1 LTRPGKARSRILFA
15 NGDEK
20 RMTDGE
26 VKRFSAEL
34 FGKTISFEVGK
45 LASLADGAVVV
56 SCGGTDILVT
66 AMGSK
71 NEVDRDFFPLV
82 VDVEERMYAAGKI
95 PGGFF
100 RREGRPSEKSI
111 LTARLID
118 RPLRP
123 NFPEGMRIEVQ
134 VIATILSVDQINH
147 PDVLAV
153 NGASAALCI
162 SNIPFNGPVG
172 AVRVGLFPEGLA
184 INPTIP
190 EMERSA
196 LDLVVAGVL
205 DPESNEVDI
214 IMVEAGASQVSE
226 ADLVEALEFSKQGIR
241 EMIRLQ
247 QQMIQE
253 VGKPKREVNLR
264 KFDFEAVEN
273 RFPDMKAK
281 VENLLR
287 EMARNQVDKPERD
300 KALENL
306 LNEFVLAVEIEGT
319 TEEFLAA
326 LREYYD
332 RLVGSCMRRMIVEE
346 DLRVDGRRPE
356 EIRPITCEVGLV
368 SRTHGS
374 GLFARGLTQ
383 VLTLLTLGPISD
395 MQRIDD
401 LSPEESKRF
410 MHHYNFPPFCVGE
423 TGILRGPRRREI
435 GHGAL
440 AERAL
445 VTLIPDEDE
454 FPYTIRLVSEV
465 LSSNGST
472 SMASVCASS
481 LALMDAGVPVK
492 DKKAVGG
499 IAMGLIKEE
508 DRTVV
513 LTDIQ
518 GIEDKYGDMDF
529 KVAGTEDGV
538 TALQMDMKIRG
549 ISVETLEKALEQA
562 REARL
567 YVLKKMRET
576 IAEPRAELSPYA
588 PRVIAFEVPV
598 EKIREVIGPGGKVIH
613 RIITEHDVELDIE
626 DDGRVFI
633 TAKDLASAEAAKK
646 MVEQIIR
653 EAQPGEQFEGTVT
666 RTTSFGAF
674 VEYLPGKEGLI
685 HISKL
690 SDRRVDRVEDVL
702 NVGDK
707 IRVEV
712 MEIDKLGRVNLRGLD
727 LKAPEESVVA
737 GAPREEGK
745 HKGFKDNRPQP
756 RHSPG
761 SQGRQSSPR
770 NRGKGEGNR
779 FRQDRKNW

>member
-1 LTRPGKARSRILFA
+1 MYV

-20 RMTDGE
+20 RMTAGE
-26 VKRFSAEL
+26 VKRFSTDL
-34 FGKTISFEVGK
+34 FGKTIEFEVGK
-45 LASLADGAVVV
+45 LATLADGAVVV

-71 NEVDRDFFPLV
+71 SEVDRDFFPLV

-134 VIATILSVDQINH
+134 VIATILSVDQVNY

-162 SNIPFNGPVG
+162 SDIPFNGPVG

-184 INPTIP
+184 LNPTIP
-190 EMERSA
+190 EMERST
-196 LDLVVAGVL
+196 LDLVVAGIL

-226 ADLVEALEFSKQGIR
+226 ADLVEAIEFSKQGIR
-241 EMIRLQ
+241 EMIRIQ
-247 QQMIQE
+247 QRMMQE
-253 VGKPKREVNLR
+253 VGKPKREVSLR
-264 KFDFEAVEN
+264 KYDFEAVEN
-273 RFPDMKAK
+273 RFPEMKSK

-287 EMARNQVDKPERD
+287 EIARNQLEKPERD

-306 LNEFVLAVEIEGT
+306 LNEFTLAAEIEGT
-319 TEEFLAA
+319 TEEFHASLK
-326 LREYYD
+326 EYFD
-332 RLVGSCMRRMIVEE
+332 QLVGKTIRRMIVEE

-356 EIRPITCEVGLV
+356 DIRPITCEVGLV

-423 TGILRGPRRREI
+423 TGVLRGPRRREI

-481 LALMDAGVPVK
+481 LALMDAGVPLK

-549 ISVETLEKALEQA
+549 IGVETLERALEQA

-567 YVLKKMRET
+567 YVLKKIRET
-576 IAEPRAELSPYA
+576 IPEPRTELSPYA

-613 RIITEHDVELDIE
+613 RIVAEHDVELDIE

-653 EAQPGEQFEGTVT
+653 EAQPGEQYEGTVT

-690 SDRRVDRVEDVL
+690 SDRHVTRVEDVL

-707 IRVEV
+707 VRVEV

-727 LKAPEESVVA
+727 IQAPEETLVA
-737 GAPREEGK
+737 GSSREDRKPKGPR
-745 HKGFKDNRPQP
+745 DNRPQP
-756 RHSPG
+756 RYASG
-761 SQGRQSSPR
+761 SQGKQIGR
-770 NRGKGEGNR
+770 NKGKGESNR
-779 FRQDRKNW
+779 FKQDRRNW

>member
-1 LTRPGKARSRILFA
+1 
-15 NGDEK
+15 
-20 RMTDGE
+20 MTDGE
-26 VKRFSAEL
+26 VKRFSTDL

-56 SCGGTDILVT
+56 SCGGTDILVP
-66 AMGSK
+66 ASGSK

-162 SNIPFNGPVG
+162 SDIPFNGPVG

-190 EMERSA
+190 EMERST

-214 IMVEAGASQVSE
+214 IMVEAGASQVAG
-226 ADLVEALEFSKQGIR
+226 ADMVEAMEFSKQGIR
-241 EMIRLQ
+241 EMIRIQ
-247 QQMIQE
+247 QQMIEE

-264 KFDFEAVEN
+264 KYDFEAVEN
-273 RFPDMKAK
+273 RFPELRSK
-281 VENLLR
+281 VEGLLR
-287 EMARNQVDKPERD
+287 EMARNQVEKPERD

-306 LNEFVLAVEIEGT
+306 LNEFVLAAEIEGT

-326 LREYYD
+326 LKEYFD
-332 RLVGSCMRRMIVEE
+332 QQVGRCMRRMIVED

-454 FPYTIRLVSEV
+454 FPYTLRLVSEV

-481 LALMDAGVPVK
+481 LALMDAGVPLK
-492 DKKAVGG
+492 EKKAVGG

-562 REARL
+562 REARM
-567 YVLKKMRET
+567 YVLKKIRET
-576 IAEPRAELSPYA
+576 IAEPRPELSPYA

-598 EKIREVIGPGGKVIH
+598 DKIREVIGPGGKVIH

-633 TAKDLASAEAAKK
+633 TAKDLASAEAAKR

-727 LKAPEESVVA
+727 LKVPEESVVA

-745 HKGFKDNRPQP
+745 AKGFKEARPQP

-761 SQGRQSSPR
+761 SQGRPSPR

-779 FRQDRKNW
+779 FKQDRRNW

>member
-1 LTRPGKARSRILFA
+1 
-15 NGDEK
+15 
-20 RMTDGE
+20 MTE
-26 VKRFSAEL
+26 EQVRRFSTEL
-34 FGKTISFEVGK
+34 WGKKIEFEVGK
-45 LASLADGAVVV
+45 LASLADGAVVA

-134 VIATILSVDQINH
+134 VIATILSVDQTNH

-162 SNIPFNGPVG
+162 SDIPFNGPVG
-172 AVRVGLFPEGLA
+172 AVRVGLLPGGFA
-184 INPTIP
+184 INPTIQ
-190 EMERSA
+190 EMEESK

-205 DPESNEVDI
+205 NEESNEVDI
-214 IMVEAGASQVSE
+214 IMVEAGACQVPE
-226 ADLVEALEFSKQGIR
+226 EDIVDALEFSKQGIR

-247 QQMIQE
+247 KHMVEE
-253 VGKPKREVNLR
+253 VGKAKREVNL
-264 KFDFEAVEN
+264 KKYDLEAVER
-273 RFPDMKAK
+273 RFPEMANRVDGL
-281 VENLLR
+281 VR
-287 EMARNQVDKPERD
+287 EMARNQMDKPERD
-300 KALENL
+300 KALDSL
-306 LNEFVLAVEIEGT
+306 QNEFILQAEIEGT
-319 TEEFLAA
+319 TEEFLLA
-326 LREYYD
+326 LKEYYSQ
-332 RLVGSCMRRMIVEE
+332 LVGKAMRRLILEE
-346 DLRVDGRRPE
+346 GMRIDGRRPE

-401 LSPEESKRF
+401 LSPDESKRF
-410 MHHYNFPPFCVGE
+410 LHHYNFPPFCVGE
-423 TGILRGPRRREI
+423 TGMLRGPRRREI

-445 VTLIPDEDE
+445 VTLIPDEDR

-481 LALMDAGVPVK
+481 LALMDAGVPLK
-492 DKKAVGG
+492 DKKAVAG

-508 DRTVV
+508 DGVAV

-529 KVAGTEDGV
+529 KVAGTSDGV

-549 ISVETLEKALEQA
+549 IGVETLRRALEQA
-562 REARL
+562 REARM
-567 YVLKKMRET
+567 YVLRKIKET
-576 IAEPRAELSPYA
+576 IAEPREELSPYA
-588 PRVIAFEVPV
+588 PRVISFEVPV
-598 EKIREVIGPGGKVIH
+598 DKIREVIGPGGKVIH
-613 RIITEHDVELDIE
+613 RIVAEHDVELDIE

-653 EAQPGEQFEGTVT
+653 EAQPGEQFDGTVT

-690 SDRRVDRVEDVL
+690 SDRHVAKVEDVL
-702 NVGDK
+702 NVGDRVK
-707 IRVEV
+707 VEV
-712 MEIDKLGRVNLRGLD
+712 MEIDKLGRVNLRGIGLQV
-727 LKAPEESVVA
+727 PE
-737 GAPREEGK
+737 GAEATQADERRSQPRRDAR
-745 HKGFKDNRPQP
+745 HQP
-756 RHSPG
+756 RHQPG
-761 SQGRQSSPR
+761 SQGKQDGK
-770 NRGKGEGNR
+770 NRGRGEPNR
-779 FRQDRKNW
+779 FKHERKGW

>member
-1 LTRPGKARSRILFA
+1 
-15 NGDEK
+15 
-20 RMTDGE
+20 MTEDG
-26 VKRFSAEL
+26 VRRFSLDL
-34 FGKTISFEVGK
+34 FGKTIEFEVGK
-45 LASLADGAVVV
+45 LATLADGAVVV

-134 VIATILSVDQINH
+134 VIATILSVDHANQ

-162 SNIPFNGPVG
+162 SDIPFDGPVG
-172 AVRVGLFPEGLA
+172 AVRVGLLPTGLA
-184 INPTIP
+184 INPTIQ
-190 EMERSA
+190 EMELSS

-205 DPESNEVDI
+205 NPESNEVDI

-226 ADLVEALEFSKQGIR
+226 DDIVEALEFSKQGIR
-241 EMIRLQ
+241 EMIRIQ
-247 QQMIQE
+247 QQMMQE

-264 KFDFEAVEN
+264 KFDFQAVEE
-273 RFPDMKAK
+273 RFPEMKTR
-281 VENLLR
+281 VDNLVH
-287 EMARNQVDKPERD
+287 EVARNQLEKPERD
-300 KALENL
+300 KALDNL
-306 LNEFVLAVEIEGT
+306 QNEFLLAAEMGGAGED
-319 TEEFLAA
+319 FLAS
-326 LREYYD
+326 LKEYYSH
-332 RLVGSCMRRMIVEE
+332 LVGESIRRMVLEE
-346 DLRVDGRRPE
+346 ELRVDGRRPE

-401 LSPEESKRF
+401 LSPEEGKRF
-410 MHHYNFPPFCVGE
+410 LHHYNFPPFCVGE
-423 TGILRGPRRREI
+423 TGVLRGPRRREI

-445 VTLIPDEDE
+445 VTLIPDEDV

-481 LALMDAGVPVK
+481 MALMDAGVPLK
-492 DKKAVGG
+492 DKKAVAG
-499 IAMGLIKEE
+499 IAMGLVKGE
-508 DRTVV
+508 DKVVV

-529 KVAGTEDGV
+529 KVAGTADGV

-549 ISVETLEKALEQA
+549 ITVETMHRALEQA

-567 YVLKKMRET
+567 YILRKIRET
-576 IAEPRAELSPYA
+576 IAEPRPELSPYA
-588 PRVIAFEVPV
+588 PRVISFEVPV
-598 EKIREVIGPGGKVIH
+598 DKIREVIGPGGKVIH
-613 RIITEHDVELDIE
+613 RIVAEHDVELDIE

-666 RTTSFGAF
+666 RTTNFGAF

-690 SDRRVDRVEDVL
+690 SDRHVARVEDVL
-702 NVGDK
+702 NVGDRV
-707 IRVEV
+707 RVEV
-712 MEIDKLGRVNLRGLD
+712 MEIDKLGRVNLRGIGLQV
-727 LKAPEESVVA
+727 PETESEPV
-737 GAPREEGK
+737 PQRDDRRFQPK
-745 HKGFKDNRPQP
+745 RDSKFQP
-756 RHSPG
+756 RNSSGPTGKPG
-761 SQGRQSSPR
+761 DRD
-770 NRGKGEGNR
+770 RGKGNPNR
-779 FRQDRKNW
+779 PRQDRRN

>member
-1 LTRPGKARSRILFA
+1 
-15 NGDEK
+15 
-20 RMTDGE
+20 MTNGE

-34 FGKTISFEVGK
+34 FGKTVRFEVGK
-45 LASLADGAVVV
+45 LASLADGAVVI

-162 SNIPFNGPVG
+162 SDIPFNGPVG

-190 EMERSA
+190 EMERST

-226 ADLVEALEFSKQGIR
+226 ADLVEAMEFSKQGIR

-264 KFDFEAVEN
+264 KYDFEAVEK
-273 RFPDMKAK
+273 RFPDMRAK

-287 EMARNQVDKPERD
+287 EIARNQLEKPERD

-306 LNEFVLAVEIEGT
+306 LNEFTLAAEIEGT
-319 TEEFLAA
+319 TEEFLAS
-326 LREYYD
+326 LKEYFD
-332 RLVGSCMRRMIVEE
+332 QLVGKAMRRMIVEE

-356 EIRPITCEVGLV
+356 DIRPITCEVGLV

-445 VTLIPDEDE
+445 VTLIPDEEE

-588 PRVIAFEVPV
+588 PRVISFEVPV
-598 EKIREVIGPGGKVIH
+598 DKIREVIGPGGKVIH

-727 LKAPEESVVA
+727 LKVPEETVVA
-737 GAPREEGK
+737 GAAREEGK
-745 HKGFKDNRPQP
+745 PKGFKDTRSQP

-761 SQGRQSSPR
+761 SQGRQSPR

-779 FRQDRKNW
+779 FKQDRRNW

>member
-1 LTRPGKARSRILFA
+1 MAEEQVR
-15 NGDEK
+15 
-20 RMTDGE
+20 
-26 VKRFSAEL
+26 RFSTDL
-34 FGKTISFEVGK
+34 WGKKIEFEVGK
-45 LASLADGAVVV
+45 LATLADGAVVA

-134 VIATILSVDQINH
+134 VIATILSVDQTNH

-162 SNIPFNGPVG
+162 SDIPFNGPVG
-172 AVRVGLFPEGLA
+172 AVRVGMLQGGFA
-184 INPTIP
+184 INPTIQ
-190 EMERSA
+190 EMEESQ

-205 DPESNEVDI
+205 NEESNEVDI
-214 IMVEAGASQVSE
+214 IMVEAGASQVPE
-226 ADLVEALEFSKQGIR
+226 EDIADALEFSKQGIR

-253 VGKPKREVNLR
+253 VGKAKREVNLK
-264 KFDFEAVEN
+264 KFDLEAVEK
-273 RFPDMKAK
+273 RFPEMANR
-281 VENLLR
+281 VEGLVR
-287 EMARNQVDKPERD
+287 EMARNQMEKPERD
-300 KALENL
+300 RALDSL
-306 LNEFVLAVEIEGT
+306 QNEFILQAEIEGT
-319 TEEFLAA
+319 TEEFL
-326 LREYYD
+326 LSLKEYYSQ
-332 RLVGSCMRRMIVEE
+332 LVGKAMRRMILEE
-346 DLRVDGRRPE
+346 GMRIDGRRPE

-410 MHHYNFPPFCVGE
+410 LHHYNFPPFCVGE
-423 TGILRGPRRREI
+423 TGMLRGPRRREI

-445 VTLIPDEDE
+445 VGLIPDEDR

-481 LALMDAGVPVK
+481 LALMDAGVPLK
-492 DKKAVGG
+492 DKKAVAG

-508 DRTVV
+508 DGVAV

-529 KVAGTEDGV
+529 KVAGTSDGV

-549 ISVETLEKALEQA
+549 IGVDTLRRALEQA
-562 REARL
+562 REARMYIL
-567 YVLKKMRET
+567 RKIKET
-576 IAEPRAELSPYA
+576 IAEPREELSPYA
-588 PRVIAFEVPV
+588 PRVISFEVPV
-598 EKIREVIGPGGKVIH
+598 DKIREVIGPGGKVIH
-613 RIITEHDVELDIE
+613 RIVAEHDVELDIE

-653 EAQPGEQFEGTVT
+653 EAQPGEQFDGTVT

-690 SDRRVDRVEDVL
+690 SDRHVAKVEDVL
-702 NVGDK
+702 NVGDRVK
-707 IRVEV
+707 VEV
-712 MEIDKLGRVNLRGLD
+712 MEIDKLGRVNLRGIGLQVPEGAETSPGEER
-727 LKAPEESVVA
+727 KAQ
-737 GAPREEGK
+737 PRR
-745 HKGFKDNRPQP
+745 DARYQP
-756 RHSPG
+756 RHQPG
-761 SQGRQSSPR
+761 SQGKQDGK
-770 NRGKGEGNR
+770 NRGRGEPNR
-779 FRQDRKNW
+779 FKHDRKGW

>member
-1 LTRPGKARSRILFA
+1 MEMISEMAEEQVR
-15 NGDEK
+15 
-20 RMTDGE
+20 
-26 VKRFSAEL
+26 RFSTDL
-34 FGKTISFEVGK
+34 WGKKIEFEVGK
-45 LASLADGAVVV
+45 LATLADGAVVA

-134 VIATILSVDQINH
+134 VIATILSVDQTNH

-162 SNIPFNGPVG
+162 SDIPFNGPVG
-172 AVRVGLFPEGLA
+172 AVRVGMLQGGFA
-184 INPTIP
+184 INPTIQ
-190 EMERSA
+190 EMEESQ

-205 DPESNEVDI
+205 NEESNEVDI
-214 IMVEAGASQVSE
+214 IMVEAGASQVPE
-226 ADLVEALEFSKQGIR
+226 EDIADALEFSKQGIR

-253 VGKPKREVNLR
+253 VGKAKREVNLK
-264 KFDFEAVEN
+264 KFDLEAVEK
-273 RFPDMKAK
+273 RFPEMANR
-281 VENLLR
+281 VEGLVR
-287 EMARNQVDKPERD
+287 EMARNQMEKPERD
-300 KALENL
+300 RALDSL
-306 LNEFVLAVEIEGT
+306 QNEFILQAEIEGT
-319 TEEFLAA
+319 TEEFL
-326 LREYYD
+326 LSLKEYYSQ
-332 RLVGSCMRRMIVEE
+332 LVGKAMRRMILEE
-346 DLRVDGRRPE
+346 GMRIDGRRPE

-410 MHHYNFPPFCVGE
+410 LHHYNFPPFCVGE
-423 TGILRGPRRREI
+423 TGMLRGPRRREI

-445 VTLIPDEDE
+445 VGLIPDEDR

-481 LALMDAGVPVK
+481 LALMDAGVPLK
-492 DKKAVGG
+492 DKKAVAG

-508 DRTVV
+508 DGVAV

-529 KVAGTEDGV
+529 KVAGTSDGV

-549 ISVETLEKALEQA
+549 IGVDTLRRALEQA
-562 REARL
+562 REARMYIL
-567 YVLKKMRET
+567 RKIKET
-576 IAEPRAELSPYA
+576 IAEPREELSPYA
-588 PRVIAFEVPV
+588 PRVISFEVPV
-598 EKIREVIGPGGKVIH
+598 DKIREVIGPGGKVIH
-613 RIITEHDVELDIE
+613 RIVAEHDVELDIE

-653 EAQPGEQFEGTVT
+653 EAQPGEQFDGTVT

-690 SDRRVDRVEDVL
+690 SDRHVAKVEDVL
-702 NVGDK
+702 NVGDRVK
-707 IRVEV
+707 VEV
-712 MEIDKLGRVNLRGLD
+712 MEIDKLGRVNLRGIGLQVPEGAETSPGEER
-727 LKAPEESVVA
+727 KAQ
-737 GAPREEGK
+737 PRR
-745 HKGFKDNRPQP
+745 DARYQP
-756 RHSPG
+756 RHQPG
-761 SQGRQSSPR
+761 SQGKQDGK
-770 NRGKGEGNR
+770 NRGRGEPNR
-779 FRQDRKNW
+779 FKHDRKGW

>member
-1 LTRPGKARSRILFA
+1 MRWLVACTGL
-15 NGDEK
+15 E
-20 RMTDGE
+20 RMEMIPKMTE
-26 VKRFSAEL
+26 EQIRRFSTDL
-34 FGKTISFEVGK
+34 FGKTIEFEVGK
-45 LASLADGAVVV
+45 LATLADGAVVV

-66 AMGSK
+66 AIGSK

-134 VIATILSVDQINH
+134 VIATILSVDQVNH

-153 NGASAALCI
+153 NAASAALCI
-162 SNIPFNGPVG
+162 SDIPFNGPVG
-172 AVRVGLFPEGLA
+172 AVRVGMFPEGFA
-184 INPTIP
+184 FNPTIQ
-190 EMERSA
+190 EMEHSP

-205 DPESNEVDI
+205 NAESNEVDI
-214 IMVEAGASQVSE
+214 IMVEAGACQVPE
-226 ADLVEALEFSKQGIR
+226 GDIVDALEFSRQGIR
-241 EMIRLQ
+241 EMIRVQ
-247 QQMIQE
+247 QQMMQE
-253 VGKPKREVNLR
+253 IGKPKRDVKLR
-264 KFDFEAVEN
+264 KFDLDAVER
-273 RFPDMKAK
+273 RFPEMGNR
-281 VENLLR
+281 VENLVR
-287 EMARNQVDKPERD
+287 EMARNQMDNPERD
-300 KALENL
+300 RALESL
-306 LNEFVLAVEIEGT
+306 QNEFILQAEIEGT
-319 TEEFLAA
+319 TEEFL
-326 LREYYD
+326 LSLKEHYSQ
-332 RLVGSCMRRMIVEE
+332 LVGKAIRRMIVEE
-346 DLRVDGRRPE
+346 DMRIDGRRPE
-356 EIRPITCEVGLV
+356 EIRPIACEVGLV

-401 LSPEESKRF
+401 LSPDEGKRF
-410 MHHYNFPPFCVGE
+410 LHHYNFPPFSVGE
-423 TGILRGPRRREI
+423 TGMLRGPRRREI

-445 VTLIPDEDE
+445 VSIIPDEDR

-481 LALMDAGVPVK
+481 LALMDAGVPLK
-492 DKKAVGG
+492 EKKAVAG

-508 DRTVV
+508 DRVAV

-529 KVAGTEDGV
+529 KVAGTSDGV

-549 ISVETLEKALEQA
+549 ISVETMQRALEQA
-562 REARL
+562 REARM
-567 YVLKKMRET
+567 YVLRKIRET
-576 IAEPRAELSPYA
+576 IPEPRAELSPYA
-588 PRVIAFEVPV
+588 PRVISFEVPV
-598 EKIREVIGPGGKVIH
+598 DKIREVIGPGGKVIH
-613 RIITEHDVELDIE
+613 RIVAEHDVELDIE

-633 TAKDLASAEAAKK
+633 TAKDLASAEAARK

-690 SDRRVDRVEDVL
+690 SDRHVAKVEDVL
-702 NVGDK
+702 NVGDRVK
-707 IRVEV
+707 VEV
-712 MEIDKLGRVNLRGLD
+712 MEIDKLGRVNLRGVGLQV
-727 LKAPEESVVA
+727 PEGA
-737 GAPREEGK
+737 GDAQEEDRRSQPRRDG
-745 HKGFKDNRPQP
+745 RYQP
-756 RHSPG
+756 RHQPG
-761 SQGRQSSPR
+761 PQGKQDGK
-770 NRGKGEGNR
+770 NRGRGEPNR
-779 FRQDRKNW
+779 FKQDRKGW

>member
-1 LTRPGKARSRILFA
+1 MEMIPK
-15 NGDEK
+15 
-20 RMTDGE
+20 MTE
-26 VKRFSAEL
+26 EQVKHFSTDL
-34 FGKTISFEVGK
+34 FGKTIEFEVGK
-45 LASLADGAVVV
+45 LATLADGAVVV

-66 AMGSK
+66 AMGSR

-134 VIATILSVDQINH
+134 VIATILSVDQANH

-162 SNIPFNGPVG
+162 SDIPFNGPVG
-172 AVRVGLFPEGLA
+172 AVRVGMFPEGFA
-184 INPTIP
+184 INPTIQ
-190 EMERSA
+190 EMENSA

-205 DPESNEVDI
+205 NAESNEVDI
-214 IMVEAGASQVSE
+214 IMVEAAASQVPES
-226 ADLVEALEFSKQGIR
+226 DIVDALDFSKQGIR
-241 EMIRLQ
+241 EMIRIQ
-247 QQMIQE
+247 QQMVQE
-253 VGKPKREVNLR
+253 IGKAKRDVNLK
-264 KFDFEAVEN
+264 KFDLEAVER
-273 RFPDMKAK
+273 RFPEMGTR
-281 VENLLR
+281 VEGMVR
-287 EMARNQVDKPERD
+287 DMARNQLDKPERD
-300 KALENL
+300 RVLESL
-306 LNEFVLAVEIEGT
+306 QNEFILQAEIEGT
-319 TEEFLAA
+319 TEEFL
-326 LREYYD
+326 LSLKEHYSQ
-332 RLVGSCMRRMIVEE
+332 LVGRAMRRMIVEE
-346 DLRVDGRRPE
+346 DMRIDGRRPE

-401 LSPEESKRF
+401 LSPDEGKRF
-410 MHHYNFPPFCVGE
+410 LHHYNFPPFSVGE
-423 TGILRGPRRREI
+423 TGMLRGPRRREI

-445 VTLIPDEDE
+445 VSLIPDEDR

-481 LALMDAGVPVK
+481 LALMDAGVPLK
-492 DKKAVGG
+492 ERKAVAG

-508 DRTVV
+508 DRVAV

-529 KVAGTEDGV
+529 KVAGTSDGV

-549 ISVETLEKALEQA
+549 ISVETMQRALEQA
-562 REARL
+562 REARM
-567 YVLKKMRET
+567 YVLRKIGET
-576 IAEPRAELSPYA
+576 ISEPRAELSPYA
-588 PRVIAFEVPV
+588 PRVISFEVPV
-598 EKIREVIGPGGKVIH
+598 DKIREVIGPGGKVIH
-613 RIITEHDVELDIE
+613 RIVAEHDVELDIE

-633 TAKDLASAEAAKK
+633 TAKDLASAEAARK

-690 SDRRVDRVEDVL
+690 SDRHVAKVEDVI
-702 NVGDK
+702 NVGDRVK
-707 IRVEV
+707 VEV
-712 MEIDKLGRVNLRGLD
+712 MEIDKLGRVNLRGIGLRV
-727 LKAPEESVVA
+727 PEGAEVA
-737 GAPREEGK
+737 QADDRKSQPQRDGRY
-745 HKGFKDNRPQP
+745 QP
-756 RHSPG
+756 RHQPG
-761 SQGRQSSPR
+761 LQGKQDGK
-770 NRGKGEGNR
+770 NRGRGEPNR
-779 FRQDRKNW
+779 FRQDRKGL

>member
-1 LTRPGKARSRILFA
+1 
-15 NGDEK
+15 
-20 RMTDGE
+20 MTEGQ
-26 VKRFSAEL
+26 VRRFSTEV
-34 FGKTISFEVGK
+34 FGKTIEFEVGK
-45 LASLADGAVVV
+45 LATLADGAVVI

-162 SNIPFNGPVG
+162 SDIPFNGPVG

-190 EMERSA
+190 EMERSS

-205 DPESNEVDI
+205 NPESNEVDI

-226 ADLVEALEFSKQGIR
+226 ADLVDALEFSKQGIR
-241 EMIRLQ
+241 EMIRIQ
-247 QQMIQE
+247 QQMAQE

-273 RFPDMKAK
+273 RFPEMREK
-281 VENLLR
+281 VGRLLHDI
-287 EMARNQVDKPERD
+287 ARNQLDKPERD

-306 LNEFVLAVEIEGT
+306 QNEFVLAAEIEGT
-319 TEEFLAA
+319 TEEFLAS
-326 LREYYD
+326 LKEYFD
-332 RLVGSCMRRMIVEE
+332 RLVGKTIRRMIVEE

-445 VTLIPDEDE
+445 VTLIPDEE
-454 FPYTIRLVSEV
+454 VFPYTIRLVSEV

-481 LALMDAGVPVK
+481 LALMDAGVPLK

-538 TALQMDMKIRG
+538 TALQMDMKIPG
-549 ISVETLEKALEQA
+549 IRVETLERALEQA
-562 REARL
+562 REARM
-567 YVLKKMRET
+567 YVLRKIKET
-576 IAEPRAELSPYA
+576 IPEPRAELSPYA

-598 EKIREVIGPGGKVIH
+598 DKIREVIGPGGKVIH
-613 RIITEHDVELDIE
+613 RIVAEHDVELDIE

-633 TAKDLASAEAAKK
+633 TAKDLASAEAAKR

-653 EAQPGEQFEGTVT
+653 EAQPGEQYEGTVT

-690 SDRRVDRVEDVL
+690 SDRHVSRVEDVL

-707 IRVEV
+707 VKVEV
-712 MEIDKLGRVNLRGLD
+712 MEIDKLGRVNLRGIGLQV
-727 LKAPEESVVA
+727 PEGGEEANVAREERRSKSVKDPRQQQRYA
-737 GAPREEGK
+737 SGAPGRPGGRE
-745 HKGFKDNRPQP
+745 KG
-756 RHSPG
+756 
-761 SQGRQSSPR
+761 
-770 NRGKGEGNR
+770 RGDTNR
-779 FRQDRKNW
+779 FRQDRRNW

>member
-1 LTRPGKARSRILFA
+1 
-15 NGDEK
+15 
-20 RMTDGE
+20 MTDGE
-26 VKRFSAEL
+26 VKRFSTDL
-34 FGKTISFEVGK
+34 FGKTVRFEVGK

-56 SCGGTDILVT
+56 SCEGTDILVT

-162 SNIPFNGPVG
+162 SDIPFNGPVG
-172 AVRVGLFPEGLA
+172 AVRVGLFPEGLV

-226 ADLVEALEFSKQGIR
+226 ADLVEAMEFSKQGIR
-241 EMIRLQ
+241 EMIRIQ
-247 QQMIQE
+247 QQMMEE
-253 VGKPKREVNLR
+253 VGKSKREVNLR
-264 KFDFEAVEN
+264 KYDLEAVEN
-273 RFPDMKAK
+273 RFPEMRSK
-281 VENLLR
+281 VEGLLR
-287 EMARNQVDKPERD
+287 EMARNQVEKPERD

-306 LNEFVLAVEIEGT
+306 LNEFVLAAEIEGT

-326 LREYYD
+326 LKEYFD
-332 RLVGSCMRRMIVEE
+332 RLVGRCMRRMIVEE

-445 VTLIPDEDE
+445 VTLIPDEED

-481 LALMDAGVPVK
+481 LALMDAGVPLK
-492 DKKAVGG
+492 GNKAVGG
-499 IAMGLIKEE
+499 IAMGLVKEE

-549 ISVETLEKALEQA
+549 ISVETLERALEQA
-562 REARL
+562 REARM
-567 YVLKKMRET
+567 YVLKKIRET
-576 IAEPRAELSPYA
+576 IAEPRPELSPYA

-598 EKIREVIGPGGKVIH
+598 DKIREVIGPGGKVIH

-633 TAKDLASAEAAKK
+633 TAKDLASAEAAKR

-712 MEIDKLGRVNLRGLD
+712 MEIDKLGRVNLRGID
-727 LKAPEESVVA
+727 LKVPEESVVA
-737 GAPREEGK
+737 GGPREEAK
-745 HKGFKDNRPQP
+745 PKGFKEARPQP

-761 SQGRQSSPR
+761 SQGRPSQR
-770 NRGKGEGNR
+770 NRSKGEGNR
-779 FRQDRKNW
+779 FKQDRRNW